1 MKNTNA
7 VIFEIIVGVT
17 IGLILAIITQLCWNS
32 SIAPLIGAKSC
43 SFWQAFGMNVFGSI
57 VFKDTVTLKKES

>member
-1 MKNTNA
+1 MKKTNVA
-7 VIFEIIVGVT
+7 IFEIFVGLA
-17 IGLILAIITQLCWNS
+17 IGLVLAIITQLCWNS